1 MLFDKKIRIDY
12 MSDIKNSPIT
22 APLRFAKS
30 YTIKR
35 KYAMEAVKKYRPSD
49 KSEGLL
55 ARMVWNEVLYHISYE
70 EYFILNFEN
79 LSKKGKKEFIGE
91 SEKNRIA
98 DRLNNKKYETIFDNK
113 DETYDYFK
121 EFYGRDVVKVTGEN
135 DFEPFRDFAEKH
147 TVFVAKPI
155 MAACGFGVAI
165 FETSD
170 YPDTKDMFVS
180 LCRDYRNAFLA
191 EELIVQSEFT
201 KSFHPISVNTVRINT
216 VRTDKEIHIVHPFLR
231 IGKGNSKIDNI
242 SSGGIMGL
250 IDVET
255 GIVTTTYDESGT
267 KHVLHPDTGVQV
279 LGTKIP
285 RWNEA
290 VEMVKKM
297 AMVLPENRYTGWDV
311 ALTEKGWIMV
321 EANRRA
327 QMVYQYPDGI
337 GCRREFEKYFSEIK

>member
-1 MLFDKKIRIDY
+1 MIKTEKLRNKN
-12 MSDIKNSPIT
+12 MADIKNSPIT
-22 APLRFAKS
+22 APLKFAKS
-30 YTIKR
+30 YMIKR
-35 KYAMEAVKKYRPSD
+35 RYAMEAVRKYRPDD
-49 KSEGLL
+49 KSEKLL
-55 ARMVWNEVLYHISYE
+55 SRIVWNEILYHISYE
-70 EYFILNFEN
+70 EYFILNFEK
-79 LSKKGKKEFIGE
+79 LSQKGKKEFIGE

-98 DRLNNKKYETIFDNK
+98 DRLNSKKYETVFDNK
-113 DETYDYFK
+113 DETYEHFK
-121 EFYGRDVVKVTGEN
+121 EFYGRDVLKISGEN
-135 DFEPFRDFAEKH
+135 DFEAFSEFAAKH
-147 TVFVAKPI
+147 PKFVAKPI

-165 FETSD
+165 FDISD
-170 YPDTKDMFVS
+170 FTNVKEMFDS
-180 LCRDYRNAFLA
+180 LCKNYKNAFLA

-201 KSFHPISVNTVRINT
+201 KNFHPISVNTVRINT

-231 IGKGNSKIDNI
+231 IGKGDSKIDNI

-285 RWNEA
+285 RWDEA

-327 QMVYQYPDGI
+327 QMVYQYPDGT
-337 GCRREFEKYFSEIK
+337 GCRKEFEQYFKEIK